1 LLRSPAPKPSL
12 GSLLTL
18 YLSMETKMKS
28 GSMKKAW
35 QMVAAIGAS
44 FFVAVGGAHAQT
56 AWPVKPVRWIVPYP
70 PGASADAI
78 SRVIAQKLS
87 SVVGQPVVVET
98 RAGAGGDIGHAMVA
112 KSPPDGHTVVFVVPG
127 ILTNPFYMKKA
138 VDPFKD
144 LLPVIQ
150 LDSVPMVM
158 VSKTAF
164 KPTTFAQVLEAI
176 RAKPGAISCAASGA
190 LPQMGCELL
199 RKQAQ
204 AEILMV
210 PFKGQAQSTN
220 SVIAGDVDLMFDV
233 LGSAIPLIQTNR
245 IRAIAVT
252 AEKRTTFLPDV
263 PAASETAH
271 GFKLVTWHGV
281 MVAQGTPPALVARM
295 NAILNDILKDPEVR
309 KTLET
314 MKLDIAGG
322 SVEDFHALLTR
333 EYATYKAA
341 LEAAGVKPE

>member
-1 LLRSPAPKPSL
+1 
-12 GSLLTL
+12 
-18 YLSMETKMKS
+18 MKI
-28 GSMKKAW
+28 GCMKRIWA
-35 QMVAAIGAS
+35 MMGAISAGFFLAA
-44 FFVAVGGAHAQT
+44 GGAQAQT
-56 AWPVKPVRWIVPYP
+56 PWPVKPVRWIVPYP

-87 SVVGQPVVVET
+87 SVVGQPVIVES

-158 VSKTAF
+158 VSKPGF
-164 KPTTFAQVLEAI
+164 KPSTFTQVLEAI
-176 RAKPGAISCAASGA
+176 RAKPGAITCAASGA

-199 RKQAQ
+199 RKHAQ

-220 SVIAGDVDLMFDV
+220 SVLAGDVDLMFDV

-252 AEKRTTFLPDV
+252 AERRTAFLPDV
-263 PAASETAH
+263 PAASESVP

-281 MVAQGTPPALVARM
+281 MVPQGTPPALVARM
-295 NAILNDILKDPEVR
+295 NALLNDILKDPEVR

-314 MKLDIAGG
+314 MKLDVAGG
-322 SVEDFHALLTR
+322 SVEDFQALMTR
-333 EYATYKAA
+333 EYATYKAI

>member
-1 LLRSPAPKPSL
+1 
-12 GSLLTL
+12 
-18 YLSMETKMKS
+18 
-28 GSMKKAW
+28 
-35 QMVAAIGAS
+35 
-44 FFVAVGGAHAQT
+44 
-56 AWPVKPVRWIVPYP
+56 
-70 PGASADAI
+70 
-78 SRVIAQKLS
+78 
-87 SVVGQPVVVET
+87 
-98 RAGAGGDIGHAMVA
+98 
-112 KSPPDGHTVVFVVPG
+112 
-127 ILTNPFYMKKA
+127 
-138 VDPFKD
+138 
-144 LLPVIQ
+144 
-150 LDSVPMVM
+150 
-158 VSKTAF
+158 
-164 KPTTFAQVLEAI
+164 VLEAI